1 MDTREI
7 TLLHARIEQL
17 LKLVAD
23 LQAEAG
29 KARRIGVANE
39 VVTELATEVPTAVT
53 AALEGRVLQLREANQ
68 SLVLATFDA
77 RDGQATAEAA
87 NLRQTQFL
95 ALLAHELRTPLQP
108 ISVANALLA
117 QLSRQ
122 HPELSNL
129 QGIIGRQLQ
138 SMVRLVDDLLDASRI
153 SSGNI
158 TLQKRPFALSDMIA
172 AALESS
178 ASLIEQRQ
186 QQVHLE
192 LPLEA
197 IVIDGDL
204 MRLAQVF
211 SNLLLNASKFS
222 SPNDHITIRAK
233 QLQQTVAVSVID
245 HGAGIAAHLQ
255 PFIFDLFTQGAATL
269 ERSRG
274 GLGIGLSLVRMLVH
288 LHQGQVAVFSQG
300 SGLGSTLTVTLP
312 LLVAANEF

>member
-1 MDTREI
+1 MDTQEI

-17 LKLVAD
+17 LKLVAT
-23 LQAEAG
+23 LQSDAG
-29 KARRIGVANE
+29 KA
-39 VVTELATEVPTAVT
+39 
-53 AALEGRVLQLREANQ
+53 GRVLQLREANQ

-77 RDGQATAEAA
+77 QDAQATAEAT

-117 QLSRQ
+117 QFART

-129 QGIIGRQLQ
+129 QGIIARQLE
-138 SMVRLVDDLLDASRI
+138 SMVRLIDDLLDASRI

-158 TLQKRPFALSDMIA
+158 TLQKRPLALSDIIA

-178 ASLIEQRQ
+178 MSLIEQRQ
-186 QQVHLE
+186 QKVQLE

-197 IVIDGDL
+197 IMIDGDL

-222 SPNDHITIRAK
+222 SLNDHITIRAK
-233 QLQQTVAVSVID
+233 KFQQTVSVSVID
-245 HGAGIAAHLQ
+245 DGAGIAPHLQ
-255 PFIFDLFTQGAATL
+255 PFIFDLFVQGAATL

-274 GLGIGLSLVRMLVH
+274 GLGIGLALVRTIVH
-288 LHQGQVAVFSQG
+288 QHQGEVTVCSPG

-312 LLVAANEF
+312 LAARTSAQR